1 MPIPVLNNSC
11 PLCKFDQFWRIPFN
25 KNGID
30 KSEERLQYYEWRLC
44 KRCANAYPL
53 PEPTL
58 AELQTYWD
66 QNRVETSEQQVTD
79 QVWQARE
86 AQDLLWAQRAYDF
99 VKPYVSQEQR
109 TYLDVACGLG
119 ATVECFQSHGWDAEG
134 IDADP
139 NTKKFHL
146 KRHIRSR
153 IGQIENIEELVK
165 FDLISI
171 CHAIYFITEPL
182 RFISRVKQLLNSRG
196 LFLIILSDFNSTLS
210 SGQPGFAHTW
220 YPTQHSLNFLLIKEG
235 FEIVAS
241 KKIRGSILI
250 LARTADSTESLKFSL
265 IPFFTYLTHLSQRA
279 RFRYLGQPL
288 LVLLKKI
295 QRLFR
300 RATN

>member
-1 MPIPVLNNSC
+1 MSTPARNNSC
-11 PLCKFDQFWRIPFN
+11 PLCRSDQFWRIPFN
-25 KNGID
+25 KNGVD
-30 KSEERLQYYEWRLC
+30 KNEERLRYYEWRLC

-58 AELQTYWD
+58 VDLQAYWG
-66 QNRVETSEQQVTD
+66 QNRVETSERQITE
-79 QVWQARE
+79 QVWQARQ

-99 VKPYVSQEQR
+99 VKPYVALDQR

-139 NTKKFHL
+139 NTKEFHL
-146 KRHIRSR
+146 KRNISSR

-182 RFISRVKQLLNSRG
+182 SFISRVKQLLNKRG
-196 LFLIILSDFNSTLS
+196 LLLIILSDFSSTLS
-210 SGQPGFAHTW
+210 SGQPGLAHTW
-220 YPTQHSLNFLLIKEG
+220 YPTQHSLNFLLVQEG

-250 LARTADSTESLKFSL
+250 LSRTTDTTQSLKFTFV
-265 IPFFTYLTHLSQRA
+265 PFFTYLSHLSQRA
-279 RFRYLGQPL
+279 RFRYLGQPCL
-288 LVLLKKI
+288 FILKNVRRVL
-295 QRLFR
+295 R
-300 RATN
+300 RRVT